1 MGELFHRISRLVKA
15 ELNHVNREID
25 IDKYKDATAT
35 AFAVAGGIAGASIG
49 KIGILAKGAGFSVG
63 AVPLTAAGALTG
75 LGLYEAIRAVVEGD
89 ASSAG
94 AAAIGAAAG
103 ASVSAAIGGVGVAVG
118 GTAFGVGMASM
129 AAAGSVAGL
138 GIAALNQ
145 LLQQGTDPEKLLDLA
160 VEDMQEDLLKFR
172 QAVIPVIAAKKRTL
186 QHYEQAQAE
195 EKKWQRR
202 ALLAVQKGDDNLAR
216 QALERKKIFAE
227 NANTLK
233 VHLDEQTALVDSLQT
248 KLFAFET
255 KVSEAKTKAAGSVA
269 GLGIAALNQLLQQ
282 GTDPEKLLDLA
293 VEDMQE
299 DLLKFRQAVIPV
311 IAAKK
316 RTLQHYEQA
325 QAEEKKWQRRALLAV
340 QKGDDNLARQALER
354 KKIFAEN
361 ANTLKVHLD
370 EQTALVD
377 SLQSKLFAFET
388 KVSEAKAKKVMLKA
402 RIAAAKAEA
411 QLQSTVGRLGS
422 SSAMAAF
429 ERMEE
434 KVLLQEA
441 HTQSVAELASA
452 NLESQFAALESSGDI
467 DDELAALKEQMALGL
482 PTSVQQA
489 QPCE

>member
-1 MGELFHRISRLVKA
+1 MEQLFHRISQMVKA
-15 ELNHVNREID
+15 ELNHINREID
-25 IDKYKDATAT
+25 TDKYKDATAT
-35 AFAVAGGIAGASIG
+35 AFAAIGGIAGASIG

-103 ASVSAAIGGVGVAVG
+103 ASVSAAIGGVGVAIG
-118 GTAFGVGMASM
+118 GTAFGVGMGSM

-145 LLQQGTDPEKLLDLA
+145 LLQQGTDPEKLVDLA
-160 VEDMQEDLLKFR
+160 IKDMEEDLLKLR

-195 EKKWQRR
+195 ENKWQRR

-233 VHLDEQTALVDSLQT
+233 V
-248 KLFAFET
+248 
-255 KVSEAKTKAAGSVA
+255 
-269 GLGIAALNQLLQQ
+269 N
-282 GTDPEKLLDLA
+282 
-293 VEDMQE
+293 
-299 DLLKFRQAVIPV
+299 
-311 IAAKK
+311 
-316 RTLQHYEQA
+316 
-325 QAEEKKWQRRALLAV
+325 
-340 QKGDDNLARQALER
+340 
-354 KKIFAEN
+354 
-361 ANTLKVHLD
+361 LD

-377 SLQSKLFAFET
+377 SLQSKLFTFET

-411 QLQSTVGRLGS
+411 QLQSTVGRLDN
-422 SSAMAAF
+422 SSALAAF

-441 HTQSVAELASA
+441 RTQSAAELLGT
-452 NLESQFAALESSGDI
+452 NLESQFAALKSTGDI

-482 PTSVQQA
+482 PTSPKQA
-489 QPCE
+489 QPCDQPSSSTSEQVVDQELAALPKQLDEM

>member
-1 MGELFHRISRLVKA
+1 MEQLFHRISQMVKA
-15 ELNHVNREID
+15 ELNHINSEID
-25 IDKYKDATAT
+25 IDKYKGATAT
-35 AFAVAGGIAGASIG
+35 AFAAIGGIAGASIG

-75 LGLYEAIRAVVEGD
+75 LALYEAIRAIVEGD

-94 AAAIGAAAG
+94 AAAIGSAAG
-103 ASVSAAIGGVGVAVG
+103 AGVSAAIGGVGVAIG

-138 GIAALNQ
+138 SIAALNQ

-160 VEDMQEDLLKFR
+160 IEDMQEDLLKLR
-172 QAVIPVIAAKKRTL
+172 QAVIPVIAAQKRTL

-216 QALERKKIFAE
+216 QALEQKKIFTE

-233 VHLDEQTALVDSLQT
+233 V
-248 KLFAFET
+248 
-255 KVSEAKTKAAGSVA
+255 
-269 GLGIAALNQLLQQ
+269 N
-282 GTDPEKLLDLA
+282 
-293 VEDMQE
+293 
-299 DLLKFRQAVIPV
+299 
-311 IAAKK
+311 
-316 RTLQHYEQA
+316 
-325 QAEEKKWQRRALLAV
+325 
-340 QKGDDNLARQALER
+340 
-354 KKIFAEN
+354 
-361 ANTLKVHLD
+361 LD

-388 KVSEAKAKKVMLKA
+388 KVSEAKAKKAMLKA

-411 QLQSTVGRLGS
+411 QLHTVGRLGS

-434 KVLLQEA
+434 EVLLQEA
-441 HTQSVAELASA
+441 RAQSAAELAGA
-452 NLESQFAALESSGDI
+452 DLESQFAALQSSGNV
-467 DDELAALKEQMALGL
+467 DDELAALKEQMVHGL
-482 PTSVQQA
+482 ATSPKQA
-489 QPCE
+489 QPCEQVVDQELEALRKQLDEM

>member
-1 MGELFHRISRLVKA
+1 MEQLFHRISQMVKA
-15 ELNHVNREID
+15 ELNHINREID
-25 IDKYKDATAT
+25 TDKYKDATAT
-35 AFAVAGGIAGASIG
+35 AFAAIGGIAGASIG

-103 ASVSAAIGGVGVAVG
+103 AGVSAAIGGVGVAVG
-118 GTAFGVGMASM
+118 RTAFGVGMASM

-172 QAVIPVIAAKKRTL
+172 QAVVPVIAAKKRTL

-216 QALERKKIFAE
+216 QALEQKKIFAE
-227 NANTLK
+227 NVNTLK
-233 VHLDEQTALVDSLQT
+233 V
-248 KLFAFET
+248 
-255 KVSEAKTKAAGSVA
+255 
-269 GLGIAALNQLLQQ
+269 N
-282 GTDPEKLLDLA
+282 
-293 VEDMQE
+293 
-299 DLLKFRQAVIPV
+299 
-311 IAAKK
+311 
-316 RTLQHYEQA
+316 
-325 QAEEKKWQRRALLAV
+325 
-340 QKGDDNLARQALER
+340 
-354 KKIFAEN
+354 
-361 ANTLKVHLD
+361 LD

-411 QLQSTVGRLGS
+411 RLQSTVGRLGS

-467 DDELAALKEQMALGL
+467 DDQLAALKEQMALGL
-482 PTSVQQA
+482 PTSAQQA
-489 QPCE
+489 QPCEQPSSSTSEQVVD